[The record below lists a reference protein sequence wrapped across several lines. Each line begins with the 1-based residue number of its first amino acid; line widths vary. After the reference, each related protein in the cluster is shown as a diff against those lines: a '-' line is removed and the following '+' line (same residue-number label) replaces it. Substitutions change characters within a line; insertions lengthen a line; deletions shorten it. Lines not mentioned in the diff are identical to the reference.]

1 MIKLILNNLKYTNKE
16 TDVIDIA
23 TGKYEL
29 PKTFRKALKKIKNG
43 KSSNGRVRS

>member
-29 PKTFRKALKKIKNG
+29 PKSFRKAFKKRTNG
-43 KSSNGRVRS
+43 KGSNSRVRS